1 MGVSKIRVSGAREV
15 KNQRWGELSE
25 VNGSI
30 YVAWKT
36 CEQALALYPGRG
48 RSEGRSS
55 LGWSGGDWGAQRV
68 VTGSQQSGKNHSET
82 RAPQ

>member
-1 MGVSKIRVSGAREV
+1 MGASKIRVSGTSEV
-15 KNQRWGELSE
+15 ENQRWGELSE
-25 VNGSI
+25 MSGNI

-36 CEQALALYPGRG
+36 CEQALAPYPGRG

-55 LGWSGGDWGAQRV
+55 LGWSGGAWGAQRV
-68 VTGSQQSGKNHSET
+68 VTGSQQPGKNHGET